1 MIVTGPTSYREK
13 LMPLQVRVQDYLC
26 SLVKSCEKA
35 CLGVGSDVGRKEN
48 TCKNMGLV
56 VCRAGRLLADGMKR
70 KGEVRGTTQNATPG
84 ILEDDICLRKPGEAG
99 ASLVKSIT

>member
-1 MIVTGPTSYREK
+1 MIVTGSTSYREK

-70 KGEVRGTTQNATPG
+70 KGEVRGTTQNAKQECNAEEFSKVTKDNNPS
-84 ILEDDICLRKPGEAG
+84 KQQ
-99 ASLVKSIT
+99 